1 MKLAPALAAAAESA
15 LLQCGSKRARICAC
29 IWKVCRRPLPHA
41 IPFSSQTSSAWL
53 ERGHGFAAAAAAS
66 TAKTFAQLSLS
77 CFTLSDAP
85 MPSPWPSPR
94 LSRVQDRS
102 LDFAW
107 SASSHGTA
115 PRGRHGAACGLRRR
129 DAFWRCWSVWP
140 PGEGRARTGAATAWP
155 GAPYSCSRSAS
166 GLATCL
172 ERPGRP
178 KGPGRRSRGRCHC
191 LTHMSARDARH

>member
-155 GAPYSCSRSAS
+155 GAPYTAV
-166 GLATCL
+166 A
-172 ERPGRP
+172 
-178 KGPGRRSRGRCHC
+178 
-191 LTHMSARDARH
+191 ARHPAWRPASSDRDGPRARVGAHGAVVIV